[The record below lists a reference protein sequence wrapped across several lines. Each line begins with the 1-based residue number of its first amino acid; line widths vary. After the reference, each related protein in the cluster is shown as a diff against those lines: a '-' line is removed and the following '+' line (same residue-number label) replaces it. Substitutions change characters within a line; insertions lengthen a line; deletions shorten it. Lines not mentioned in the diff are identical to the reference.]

1 MNNKF
6 YELLFDIIT
15 ALNATVKTKTQTLTE
30 SQKTQ
35 ARANIGALGPDYV
48 PPTQTA
54 EQVGADPEG
63 TAERLIAD
71 HNVSTTA
78 HNDIRDLIEE
88 ITTRLNTLLDS
99 DDTTLDQL
107 SEIVEYIKNNKDLIE
122 GVTTAK
128 VNVADIVNDLESNIT
143 DQPLSAAQGVV
154 LKGLIDDLTDALE
167 NKSDLT
173 DAEIDTLSAM
183 IQ

>member
-1 MNNKF
+1 MSKF

-30 SQKTQ
+30 SQNTQ
-35 ARANIGALGPDYV
+35 ARANIGALGSDYV

-63 TAERLIAD
+63 TAESLIGD
-71 HNVSTTA
+71 HNVDTNA

-88 ITTRLNTLLDS
+88 FKNRVNALLDS

-122 GVTTAK
+122 GITTAK
-128 VNVADIVNDLESNIT
+128 VNVADIVDNLTSNIT
-143 DQPLSAAQGVV
+143 NQPLSAAQGVA
-154 LKGLIDDLTDALE
+154 LKTLIDDLTVEVE

-173 DAEIDTLSAM
+173 DAEIDALSAM

>member
-1 MNNKF
+1 MNKF

-30 SQKTQ
+30 AQKTQ
-35 ARANIGALGPDYV
+35 ARANIGALGSDYV
-48 PPTQTA
+48 PPKQTA
-54 EQVGADPEG
+54 EQVGADPAG
-63 TAERLIAD
+63 TAENVIET
-71 HNVSTTA
+71 HNVDETA
-78 HNDIRDLIEE
+78 HNDIRLIISEFKE
-88 ITTRLNTLLDS
+88 RVNALLDS

-107 SEIVEYIKNNKDLIE
+107 SEIVAYIKNNKDLIE

-128 VNVADIVNDLESNIT
+128 IDVADIVDDLTTNVA
-143 DQPLSAAQGVV
+143 DKPLSARQGVV
-154 LKGLIDDLTDALE
+154 LMKLIDNLEDALE

-173 DAEIDTLSAM
+173 DAEIDTLSSM

>member
-1 MNNKF
+1 MSKF

-30 SQKTQ
+30 AQKTQ
-35 ARANIGALGPDYV
+35 ARANIGALGADYI
-48 PPTQTA
+48 PPSQTA

-63 TAERLIAD
+63 TAERLIGE
-71 HNVSTTA
+71 HNVDTTA
-78 HNDIRDLIEE
+78 HNDIRVLINDFKE
-88 ITTRLNTLLDS
+88 RVNALLDS

-107 SEIVEYIKNNKDLIE
+107 SEIVTYIKENKDLIE
-122 GVTTAK
+122 GVTTGK
-128 VNVADIVNDLESNIT
+128 VNVDDIVNDLETNVSA
-143 DQPLSAAQGVV
+143 QPLSAAMGVE
-154 LKGLIDDLTDALE
+154 LKRLIDELTEALE

-173 DAEIDTLSAM
+173 DAEIDALSAM